1 MTHIMGILL
10 TVLMKEK
17 TMYPL
22 LIEELARER
31 ERAMLREAG
40 ERRLAAQV
48 AARRRSVEGPA
59 VGVLRRAAGRALI
72 SVGNRVAGG
81 VRSEAR

>member
-1 MTHIMGILL
+1 
-10 TVLMKEK
+10 
-17 TMYPL
+17 MYPL

-31 ERAMLREAG
+31 ERALLREAG

-48 AARRRSVEGPA
+48 AARRRSQEGPA
-59 VGVLRRAAGRALI
+59 VGVLRRVVGRVLI

>member
-1 MTHIMGILL
+1 MTNIMSILL
-10 TVLMKEK
+10 TVLTKGM

-31 ERAMLREAG
+31 ERALLRQAG
-40 ERRLAAQV
+40 ERRLAAQ
-48 AARRRSVEGPA
+48 ATARWRIREGRA